1 MPIHFFQLIL
11 NTKTMWFD
19 NIPLACTRQAVFFQ
33 IKERVMYLFIIL
45 TKLEQRLRSINC
57 MHSTG
62 FFGNKNRRSKT
73 LETILIPYK
82 HFSFYAEFQLQT
94 SKKNYFSLSF
104 SICKMMTFC
113 ELVRHNLKLLL
124 KADIFH
130 SHWRK
135 SCRSCYLLNIL
146 IANFFYYLT
155 KVDSKYNHIRL
166 VLSDSLTRTNTYLL
180 QC

>member
-1 MPIHFFQLIL
+1 
-11 NTKTMWFD
+11 
-19 NIPLACTRQAVFFQ
+19 
-33 IKERVMYLFIIL
+33 
-45 TKLEQRLRSINC
+45 
-57 MHSTG
+57 MHSTV
-62 FFGNKNRRSKT
+62 FFGNQKRSKS

-146 IANFFYYLT
+146 IANFFFTTLQRST
-155 KVDSKYNHIRL
+155 QKAIILDSYCQIRSPEQIHIYFNARKEL
-166 VLSDSLTRTNTYLL
+166 KT
-180 QC
+180 

>member
-1 MPIHFFQLIL
+1 
-11 NTKTMWFD
+11 
-19 NIPLACTRQAVFFQ
+19 
-33 IKERVMYLFIIL
+33 
-45 TKLEQRLRSINC
+45 
-57 MHSTG
+57 MHSTV
-62 FFGNKNRRSKT
+62 FFGNKNRRSKS

-82 HFSFYAEFQLQT
+82 YFSFYAEFQLQT
-94 SKKNYFSLSF
+94 RKKNYFSLSF

-146 IANFFYYLT
+146 IANFF
-155 KVDSKYNHIRL
+155 
-166 VLSDSLTRTNTYLL
+166 LL
-180 QC
+180 QCTLQRSTQNTIILDSYCQIRSPEQIHIYFNARKELKT